1 MSSVSGASQ
10 RVRVA
15 AIQMQSGGE
24 VAANLKAA
32 QELVA
37 ESAARGAVFAA
48 LPEMFAEMRR
58 EGESHSAKQALDGE
72 IPRAV
77 QSMARSNG
85 LWLLGGSFAEAAPA
99 AEAAQGRAYN
109 TSVLADPRGEI
120 RAVYRKMHL
129 FDVDLQA
136 RGGGVFRES
145 DTIAPGKAP
154 VVAQTPFGGVGLSI
168 CYDLRFPELYRRMGQ
183 QSAAEAANAPGEA
196 GAALRFLAVPSAFAP
211 QTGRDHWEVL
221 LRARAIENQC
231 FVLAPAQWGRH
242 SPKRASHGRAAIV
255 DPWGTVLAM
264 APDHP
269 CAVLADCDLAQQDR
283 IRAAFPVLQHRR
295 L

>member
-1 MSSVSGASQ
+1 MSSASQ
-10 RVRVA
+10 SVRVA
-15 AIQMQSGGE
+15 AIQMQSGDD

-37 ESAARGAVFAA
+37 EAAARGAVFAA
-48 LPEMFAEMRR
+48 LPEMFAQMRR
-58 EGESHSAKQALDGE
+58 EGEPHSAKQALDGE

-77 QSMARSNG
+77 QDMARSNG
-85 LWLLGGSFAEAAPA
+85 LWLLGGSFAESAPA
-99 AEAAQGRAYN
+99 AKGRAYN

-145 DTIAPGKAP
+145 DTIAPGESP

-168 CYDLRFPELYRRMGQ
+168 CYDLRFPELYRRMGKL
-183 QSAAEAANAPGEA
+183 S
-196 GAALRFLAVPSAFAP
+196 AALRFLAVPSAFAP

-231 FVLAPAQWGRH
+231 FVVAPAQWGRH
-242 SPKRASHGRAAIV
+242 TPKRASHGRAAIV
-255 DPWGTVLAM
+255 DAWGTLLAM
-264 APDHP
+264 APDQP
-269 CAVLADCDLAQQDR
+269 CAVLADCNLAQQDR

>member
-1 MSSVSGASQ
+1 
-10 RVRVA
+10 
-15 AIQMQSGGE
+15 MQSGGD

-37 ESAARGAVFAA
+37 EAAARGAAFAA

-58 EGESHSAKQALDGE
+58 EGESHSARQALDGE

-77 QSMARSNG
+77 QDMARSNG
-85 LWLLGGSFAEAAPA
+85 LWLLGGSFAELAPA
-99 AEAAQGRAYN
+99 AEAAEGRAYN

-129 FDVDLQA
+129 FDVDLQT

-145 DTIAPGKAP
+145 DTIAPGESP

-168 CYDLRFPELYRRMGQ
+168 CYDLRFPELYRRMGEL
-183 QSAAEAANAPGEA
+183 SAADVAGEP

-231 FVLAPAQWGRH
+231 FVVAPAQWGRH

-255 DPWGTVLAM
+255 DPWGTLLAM

-269 CAVLADCDLAQQDR
+269 CAVLADCNLAQQDG

>member
-10 RVRVA
+10 TVRVA
-15 AIQMQSGGE
+15 AIQMQSGGD
-24 VAANLKAA
+24 VSANLKAA

-37 ESAARGAVFAA
+37 EAAARGAVFAA

-77 QSMARSNG
+77 QDMARSNG
-85 LWLLGGSFAEAAPA
+85 LWLLGGSFAELAPA
-99 AEAAQGRAYN
+99 AETAEGRAYN

-145 DTIAPGKAP
+145 DTIAPGEAP

-168 CYDLRFPELYRRMGQ
+168 CYDLRFPELYRRMGEL
-183 QSAAEAANAPGEA
+183 SASGAAGEP

-231 FVLAPAQWGRH
+231 FVVAPAQWGRH

-255 DPWGTVLAM
+255 DPWGTLLAM